1 MFFHCTIMT
10 KIFSPQWAAEK
21 AEGGAST
28 PDQAKDKQ
36 EDKPADGQLTK
47 GKAAPEKKAAAEKKS
62 ATAKKSPTASKA
74 KAAPKTA
81 SKTTSKA
88 ASKTTKATSS
98 KTTDEK
104 ATKAET
110 TKATTTKDATTKAA
124 SSKSSS
130 TKATATKS
138 TASKTPAKASTTKAA
153 NATTTGSDMP
163 EKNTAKAT
171 TKGATKAAAKG
182 TAKGPAKSTAK
193 STAKAGP
200 KKAGQGSTS
209 KAALKAADLQD
220 GDDLEDEEKDFAEDD
235 DTEEEEA
242 ATFEEDAEF
251 EEEEDL
257 DKVFQED
264 FDVNNLEDEIDV
276 SEVEHVTESIT
287 GDPDQPQETDE
298 EDEEDQDEKKDDPL
312 SLIDDLRSDHTMP
325 GWIMRDKAIEALV
338 NLAMA
343 HDGEVQ
349 EETII
354 DFITQI
360 RLPENYF
367 MDIFEGLEK
376 NGIRIIGEDDDDDDD
391 ARKSSSSSDK
401 GVIDDPVRAY
411 LKEIGAV
418 DLLGVEDERELA
430 ARIEAGDEEAKTH
443 LSEANLRLVVSL
455 AKRYTGKGMGF
466 LDLIQEGNLGL
477 IRGVDKYD
485 FRKGYKF
492 STYATWWIRQAITRG
507 IADQGRTIRLP
518 VHVHDTIN
526 KINKVRRELVHKL
539 GRDPEVFEIAAEI
552 GLPEDKIR
560 ETLRIA
566 QEPVALERPIGEE
579 EDSRL
584 GDFIADDN
592 APSPAD
598 QSINTMCR
606 EEIFNILDNISARDA
621 KIIKLRYGLID
632 GRARTLEEV
641 GKLMGVTRERIR
653 QIEAKALRGLKN
665 PKVSKDLKGYLD

>member
-10 KIFSPQWAAEK
+10 KIFSPHWAAETT
-21 AEGGAST
+21 EGGAST
-28 PDQAKDKQ
+28 PDQAKDTQK
-36 EDKPADGQLTK
+36 E
-47 GKAAPEKKAAAEKKS
+47 KAAAK
-62 ATAKKSPTASKA
+62 PASK
-74 KAAPKTA
+74 P
-81 SKTTSKA
+81 S
-88 ASKTTKATSS
+88 SKTTKTAKAASAKAATAKATTAKATTEKATIAKASTS
-98 KTTDEK
+98 KTTTSK
-104 ATKAET
+104 SST
-110 TKATTTKDATTKAA
+110 TKAGTSKA
-124 SSKSSS
+124 SG
-130 TKATATKS
+130 
-138 TASKTPAKASTTKAA
+138 SKTPAKTTSK
-153 NATTTGSDMP
+153 S
-163 EKNTAKAT
+163 TAKA
-171 TKGATKAAAKG
+171 AT
-182 TAKGPAKSTAK
+182 KSTAK
-193 STAKAGP
+193 STGRGGSKR
-200 KKAGQGSTS
+200 AGQGATS
-209 KAALKAADLQD
+209 KAGLKAADPQD
-220 GDDLEDEEKDFAEDD
+220 RDDLDEDEKDFAEDD
-235 DTEEEEA
+235 DTEEEA
-242 ATFEEDAEF
+242 VFEEDAEF

-257 DKVFQED
+257 DKVFQKD
-264 FDVNNLEDEIDV
+264 FDVDLEDEIDV
-276 SEVEHVTESIT
+276 SEVEHVAESIT

-338 NLAMA
+338 NLAMT

-354 DFITQI
+354 DFVTQI
-360 RLPENYF
+360 RLPDNYF

-391 ARKSSSSSDK
+391 SHKSSSSSDK

>member
-10 KIFSPQWAAEK
+10 KIFSPYWAAET
-21 AEGGAST
+21 AEGDAST
-28 PDQAKDKQ
+28 PDQAKDKPQ
-36 EDKPADGQLTK
+36 
-47 GKAAPEKKAAAEKKS
+47 KKAAAK
-62 ATAKKSPTASKA
+62 PTSKA
-74 KAAPKTA
+74 T
-81 SKTTSKA
+81 SKTTKGAKA
-88 ASKTTKATSS
+88 SPAKATTAKATTAKASTSKTTTSKSSTAKAGTSKATSS
-98 KTTDEK
+98 KT
-104 ATKAET
+104 
-110 TKATTTKDATTKAA
+110 
-124 SSKSSS
+124 
-130 TKATATKS
+130 
-138 TASKTPAKASTTKAA
+138 
-153 NATTTGSDMP
+153 
-163 EKNTAKAT
+163 
-171 TKGATKAAAKG
+171 AAK
-182 TAKGPAKSTAK
+182 TTSK
-193 STAKAGP
+193 STAKAATKSTTRGSA
-200 KKAGQGSTS
+200 KKAGQGATS
-209 KAALKAADLQD
+209 KAGLKAADLQD
-220 GDDLEDEEKDFAEDD
+220 RDDLEEDEKDFAEDD
-235 DTEEEEA
+235 DTEEE

-264 FDVNNLEDEIDV
+264 FDVDLEDEIDV
-276 SEVEHVTESIT
+276 SEVEHVAESIT

-338 NLAMA
+338 NLAMT

-354 DFITQI
+354 DFVTQI
-360 RLPENYF
+360 RLPDNYF

-391 ARKSSSSSDK
+391 SHKSNSSSDK

-606 EEIFNILDNISARDA
+606 EEIFTILDNISARDA